1 MSVSGGNIFL
11 YVCGGLICL
20 GLVVLLL
27 WGIASYNKLVR
38 QRNQVQASWAQ
49 IDVQLK
55 RRYDLIPNL
64 VETVKGYAAH
74 EKGTLEAV
82 IQARNGAVAASGSG
96 PAGRAE
102 AENMLTQT
110 LGRLFA
116 LAEAYPNLKANENF
130 MALQSELT
138 GTEDKIAYSRQFYNS
153 AVQSYNNATQT
164 IPTNII
170 AGMMNFKTKEYFETS
185 EGELSATLSRLLAV
199 TEAYPDLKANQNF
212 LALQEELTGTESK
225 IAYARQFYNDQVALL
240 NTLVQK
246 FPANVI
252 AGLGH
257 FEPKPFFEIDE
268 PVRGPVQ
275 VDI

>member
-1 MSVSGGNIFL
+1 MSTGWIV
-11 YVCGGLICL
+11 L
-20 GLVVLLL
+20 GVIVIIVLFAFAAYNRLVAL
-27 WGIASYNKLVR
+27 S
-38 QRNQVQASWAQ
+38 QRVGQAFAD

-55 RRYDLIPNL
+55 HRHDLIPNL

-153 AVQSYNNATQT
+153 AVQTFNTSIQSF
-164 IPTNII
+164 PTNII
-170 AGMMNFKTKEYFETS
+170 AGMGGFKLADFFETA
-185 EGELSATLSRLLAV
+185 EGE
-199 TEAYPDLKANQNF
+199 
-212 LALQEELTGTESK
+212 
-225 IAYARQFYNDQVALL
+225 
-240 NTLVQK
+240 
-246 FPANVI
+246 
-252 AGLGH
+252 
-257 FEPKPFFEIDE
+257 
-268 PVRGPVQ
+268 RGPVQ
-275 VDI
+275 VRF